1 MVLCLGIFAHATV
14 AQKTDN
20 AKTNTAAAT
29 TTAAAASIN
38 WNAVLKQTPEW
49 YGSDEAVRVGDSVLL
64 YQRETG
70 GWPKNIDM
78 TRVLAEREKAAIVRQ
93 KRETDSNI
101 DNGATYTQLVYLA
114 RVYTATKLDRHKEA
128 FLRGIDYLLEAQ
140 YANGGWPQYY
150 PKLTGYYKHITF
162 NDDAMIGVMKLL
174 RDIAQKKSVY
184 AFVDENRRH
193 QAEKAVQKGVELI
206 LKTQVIIKGKR
217 TIWAAQHD
225 EITLAPAA
233 ARKFEP
239 VSLSGGESVGIVR
252 FLMGLKQPDAQV
264 IEAVESAINWYKES
278 RINGVRW
285 IERRDPAKPGGFE
298 RSAVKDP
305 QAAPIWARFY
315 EIGTNRPIFIGRDG
329 IIKYDV
335 AEIEE
340 ERRNGYAWYVSTPA
354 ELIAKDYSTWQK
366 KLSG

>member
-1 MVLCLGIFAHATV
+1 M
-14 AQKTDN
+14 
-20 AKTNTAAAT
+20 
-29 TTAAAASIN
+29 
-38 WNAVLKQTPEW
+38 
-49 YGSDEAVRVGDSVLL
+49 
-64 YQRETG
+64 
-70 GWPKNIDM
+70 
-78 TRVLAEREKAAIVRQ
+78 
-93 KRETDSNI
+93 
-101 DNGATYTQLVYLA
+101 
-114 RVYTATKLDRHKEA
+114 
-128 FLRGIDYLLEAQ
+128 
-140 YANGGWPQYY
+140 
-150 PKLTGYYKHITF
+150 
-162 NDDAMIGVMKLL
+162 
-174 RDIAQKKSVY
+174 
-184 AFVDENRRH
+184 
-193 QAEKAVQKGVELI
+193 QKGVELI